1 MYKFTEQC
9 TIWLQMESLIKCASS
24 LGYEF
29 NGRSFYKF
37 KYYETIGKKHYFLS
51 FMDMQIIHNTGLYDS
66 AYLYVQ
72 TYIPATYR
80 DDIKRIS
87 KDSKLVETS
96 HLQYNKKLKCFQTTK
111 NMIKFI

>member
-1 MYKFTEQC
+1 
-9 TIWLQMESLIKCASS
+9 MESVIKCAKS

-29 NGRSFYKF
+29 NGRAFYTRKRLF
-37 KYYETIGKKHYFLS
+37 TNVYDNFNKRIVCPPKTYFLS

-80 DDIKRIS
+80 DDVKRIS

-111 NMIKFI
+111 NMVRFV